1 MESDWLR
8 LKLNLWKFNLDLWQV
23 LWPSLHVHPLI
34 PKVTLWSWWD
44 AEIQELSSS
53 SLLFHIHRD
62 LKDYNWDGEPKTVT
76 WTFTQLLSSDQELTV
91 TTHLYMPVSPLH
103 LFFVPT
109 SLFSFSSVDCGDN
122 LKDWLTTHL
131 YIYLSLPRLHPSH
144 PLFFSHL
151 WRQPQELTNH
161 PSV

>member
-62 LKDYNWDGEPKTVT
+62 HKDYNWDGEPRTVT

-103 LFFVPT
+103 LFFVPP
-109 SLFSFSSVDCGDN
+109 
-122 LKDWLTTHL
+122 
-131 YIYLSLPRLHPSH
+131 YLSL
-144 PLFFSHL
+144 LFFICGL
-151 WRQPQELTNH
+151 WRQPQGLTHH
-161 PSV
+161 PSIYLSLASSSSSQPPSLFFSPVKTTSGTD